1 MVLDGGQSMTKPL
14 IVVNFKTYASAS
26 GATAEALA
34 VAMEKHSNGP
44 ARMVAVVSAF
54 DLEAVCRVAPNLEV
68 WSQHLDPVGQGGFT
82 GWLEPHTAI
91 HRGAQGTI
99 INHAEHKVEMEHVKS
114 LLPQLPD
121 GFPVC
126 GCAADLEEAKSL
138 AEMGPTF
145 IAVEPPELIGGDI
158 SVTTADPSIVSD
170 TVAVV
175 KATNAGVRVLCGA
188 GVKNGQDVA
197 TAISLGAEGVLL
209 ASGVTKAKDVEAVLA
224 DLVSQLVWVAN
235 HTLFDVSLPQAACHQ
250 GTLVCICTPYNR
262 SLLSPKARI
271 LVGDET
277 PSHTTP

>member
-26 GATAEALA
+26 GATAETLA
-34 VAMEKHSNGP
+34 VAMEAHSNGP

-54 DLEAVCRVAPNLEV
+54 DLEAVRRAAPSLEV

-82 GWLEPHTAI
+82 GWLEPKTAI

-99 INHAEHKVEMEHVKS
+99 INHAEHKVEMDHVKR

-121 GFPVC
+121 DFSVC
-126 GCAADLEEAKSL
+126 GCAADLEEAKNL

-175 KATNAGVRVLCGA
+175 KAINPDVRVLCGA

-197 TAISLGAEGVLL
+197 TAIKLGAEGVLL
-209 ASGVTKAKDVEAVLA
+209 ASGVTKASDVASVLN
-224 DLVSQLVWVAN
+224 DLVS
-235 HTLFDVSLPQAACHQ
+235 
-250 GTLVCICTPYNR
+250 
-262 SLLSPKARI
+262 LL
-271 LVGDET
+271 
-277 PSHTTP
+277 